1 MFRVSAN
8 TIEVKYDKKII
19 LKDLLLHIPD
29 KSISTIIGPNGCGKS
44 TLLKALTKILP
55 YSKGQILLDGQALNS
70 YKTKELAKKM
80 ALLPQSQITPAQI
93 TVRELVAYGRYPHQ
107 GNFGILSSQ
116 DREIIDW
123 AISKTK
129 LNDVE
134 NATVDSLSGGQRQ
147 RVWIALALAQQT
159 DIIYLDEPTTY
170 LDLAHQLE
178 LMKFLKQLNE
188 EENRTIVMVLHDLNL
203 AARFSDYMIS
213 MNSGQII
220 KAGTV
225 EEVMTTTNL
234 KHVFQIDAVISK
246 DPYTGKP
253 ICLSYNTSL

>member
-44 TLLKALTKILP
+44 TLLKTLTKILP
-55 YSKGQILLDGQALNS
+55 YSKGQVLLDGQALTEYN
-70 YKTKELAKKM
+70 TKELAKKM
-80 ALLPQSQITPAQI
+80 ALLPQSQIAPAQI

-107 GNFGILSSQ
+107 GNFGILSAQ
-116 DREIIDW
+116 DQEIIDW

-129 LNDVE
+129 LNDIE

-170 LDLAHQLE
+170 LDLAHQLD
-178 LMKFLKQLNE
+178 LMKLLKQLNE

-213 MNSGQII
+213 MNSGKIV

-225 EEVMTTTNL
+225 EEVMTTDNL
-234 KHVFQIDAVISK
+234 KQVFEIDAVISN

-253 ICLSYNTSL
+253 ICLSYNTSI